1 VDLDVDGVD
10 QRVSTGHL
18 PSWDEVE
25 SLVGT
30 AYRRYRDEGTGS
42 IADYIPILAQADPN
56 WFAVCV
62 AEVNGELHGA
72 GDTTIEFSIQSI
84 SKAFVYALVC
94 EEFGHCVVRD
104 RIGVNNTGLP
114 FNSVVA
120 IELNDGHPMN
130 PMVNAGA
137 IAATALMPGDTVAE
151 KWENVRRGLSRFA
164 GRPLALD
171 GEVYRSESGSNQRNQ
186 AVARLLESYGRI
198 ELDPLSVVDVYT
210 KQCSVRVNTT
220 DLAVM
225 AATLADGGV
234 NPRSGERVVSPDVC
248 RDTLAVLA
256 ANGLYE
262 RSGEWLFEIGLPGK
276 SGVSGG
282 IVTVAPGKAGIG
294 VFSPPLDVA
303 GNSVRGQ
310 RASAY
315 LSRALGLNIFA
326 SNVHDARH
334 GRTDGLPSET
344 RRVAGHDRCDDDVEG
359 PDVG

>member
-10 QRVSTGHL
+10 QQVSTGHL
-18 PSWDEVE
+18 PSGNEVE
-25 SLVGT
+25 SLVET
-30 AYRRYRDEGTGS
+30 AHGRYRSEAAGS
-42 IADYIPILAQADPN
+42 VADYIPVLAEADPN
-56 WFAVCV
+56 WFGVCV
-62 AEVNGELHGA
+62 AEVNGEIHGA
-72 GDTTIEFSIQSI
+72 GDTTIDFSIQSI

-94 EEFGHCVVRD
+94 EEFGHGLVRD
-104 RIGVNNTGLP
+104 RIGVNNTGLA

-151 KWENVRRGLSRFA
+151 QWENIRLGLSRFA
-164 GRPLALD
+164 GRPLELD
-171 GEVYRSESGSNQRNQ
+171 GEVYRSESATNQRNQ

-198 ELDPLSVVDVYT
+198 DLDPLAVVDVYT
-210 KQCSVRVNTT
+210 KQCALRVNAT

-225 AATLADGGV
+225 GATLADGGV
-234 NPRSGERVVSPDVC
+234 NPRSGERVVSPQVC
-248 RDTLAVLA
+248 RDTLAILA

-294 VFSPPLDVA
+294 VFSPKLDDA

-310 RASAY
+310 RATAY
-315 LSRALGLNIFA
+315 LSRVLGLNIFA
-326 SNVHDARH
+326 SDVHTAAAKGH
-334 GRTDGLPSET
+334 TDE
-344 RRVAGHDRCDDDVEG
+344 H
-359 PDVG
+359 